1 MTGENEGAHAGAI
14 IVTRRQTDGRERHA
28 HTPML
33 SLTDELHLTT
43 SALCSSP
50 SSATPTPRI
59 HTLLH
64 LLHGSPT
71 STALIPPG
79 SAWVGRQLRGVEHAE
94 ANAKKFLARDH
105 TEFCDFTLINFV
117 ASQEPCSRPNGFKLS
132 IAYFPLSVRFGAC
145 CSRIQSGDY
154 HRFHAGFVC
163 DTVQRLI
170 RKHGS
175 SDAASPEGLR
185 SRSASVPELV
195 GAAPYSG
202 SAGPEHARLH
212 RLTCRRCC
220 RAAWP

>member
-1 MTGENEGAHAGAI
+1 
-14 IVTRRQTDGRERHA
+14 
-28 HTPML
+28 ML

-59 HTLLH
+59 HTLLQ

-79 SAWVGRQLRGVEHAE
+79 SAWVPGLGARFGCGGSWAGQ
-94 ANAKKFLARDH
+94 NTKKRTRRSSWRDSARER

-132 IAYFPLSVRFGAC
+132 FAYFPVRVRFGAC
-145 CSRIQSGDY
+145 CTRIQSSHY

-163 DTVQRLI
+163 DTLQRLI

-175 SDAASPEGLR
+175 SDADSPLHTPEGLR
-185 SRSASVPELV
+185 SRSASDPELA